1 VLSSEAVSAVDD
13 KATAIRTSGVSL
25 SYSLEEVSWFYAFLI
40 SVKSLVK
47 ALEWAGDRRL
57 PGAHSFDRRKRV
69 RDFFLCCC
77 ACSTAAIIDKRR

>member
-1 VLSSEAVSAVDD
+1 VSAVDD

-47 ALEWAGDRRL
+47 ALEWAENRRL
-57 PGAHSFDRRKRV
+57 PGAHALDRRKGQG
-69 RDFFLCCC
+69 FLSLLLCVLDRCYH
-77 ACSTAAIIDKRR
+77 